1 MNEGFVAYTKDNI
14 NFFRLLSLRG
24 ALKLEIIGMKRSGR
38 SVYSI
43 IKEEFGFKGSKRSVL
58 ADLEELIE
66 LKKDEKSRSLQK
78 DKKTDATTFFP
89 LAEQKNLLKEK
100 KKGWHR
106 RIGVL

>member
-24 ALKLEIIGMKRSGR
+24 ALKLEIVGMKRGGR
-38 SVYSI
+38 SAYSI

-78 DKKTDATTFFP
+78 DQETTSTAFVP
-89 LAEQKNLLKEK
+89 LAEQKNLLKEE
-100 KKGWHR
+100 KKG
-106 RIGVL
+106 

>member
-78 DKKTDATTFFP
+78 DKKTDSSPFIP
-89 LAEQKNLLKEK
+89 LAKQKNLLEEEK
-100 KKGWHR
+100 VQKRG
-106 RIGVL
+106 

>member
-78 DKKTDATTFFP
+78 DQETASTAFVP

-100 KKGWHR
+100 KKG
-106 RIGVL
+106 

>member
-24 ALKLEIIGMKRSGR
+24 ALKLEIIGMKRGGR

-78 DKKTDATTFFP
+78 DQETASTAFVP

>member
-78 DKKTDATTFFP
+78 DKKTDATTFVP
-89 LAEQKNLLKEK
+89 LAEQKKLLKEK
-100 KKGWHR
+100 KKG
-106 RIGVL
+106 

>member
-78 DKKTDATTFFP
+78 DKKTDATTFVP
-89 LAEQKNLLKEK
+89 LAEQKNLLEEK
-100 KKGWHR
+100 KKGLHR

>member
-66 LKKDEKSRSLQK
+66 QKKDENSRSIQK
-78 DKKTDATTFFP
+78 DTEATSTAFVP
-89 LAEQKNLLKEK
+89 LAEQKNLLKEEK
-100 KKGWHR
+100 VQKKG
-106 RIGVL
+106 

>member
-78 DKKTDATTFFP
+78 DKKTDATTFVP

>member
-66 LKKDEKSRSLQK
+66 LKKDEKSTSLQK
-78 DKKTDATTFFP
+78 DKKTDATTFVP

-100 KKGWHR
+100 KKG
-106 RIGVL
+106 

>member
-24 ALKLEIIGMKRSGR
+24 ALKLEIIGMKRGGR

-78 DKKTDATTFFP
+78 DQETNSTTFVP

-100 KKGWHR
+100 KKG
-106 RIGVL
+106 